1 MSSRS
6 MTGTEAKHPFEGLRI
21 VDLTQGLAGP
31 YCAMLMAQ
39 NGADVIKVEPP
50 EGDWSRRL
58 GVTLGNER
66 TAAYVA
72 SNRGKRAIVAD
83 LKTDEG
89 LRIVRALVRDADVF
103 MESNRAGVA
112 DRLGLGYDALKAL
125 NENLIYLS
133 ITGFG
138 QQGPYAERPATDA
151 ILQAFSGLM
160 TSNPDRDGAPK
171 RIEFPVPDYTTGL
184 VAYQT
189 LVTALYGRTVHCV
202 GRRLDVSLMQAMLLF
217 QQQGLIAR
225 EVDPAPP
232 RGSPLPPT
240 GTYTAADGYINI
252 SVVREKFF
260 QSLCDVLDLP
270 DLAADPRFNSIEARR
285 ANVSS
290 LLPPIEA
297 AIAGRVLAELAT
309 AFTAADVPHA
319 IVNDYPAA
327 VRDSHVAATDGVAW
341 YTLDA
346 LPPLPFVNVPGAFAL
361 QPDDRRARI
370 PALDGDREEILS
382 EI

>member
-1 MSSRS
+1 
-6 MTGTEAKHPFEGLRI
+6 MTGTEVKHPFEGLRI

-171 RIEFPVPDYTTGL
+171 RIEFPRRKFQVL
-184 VAYQT
+184 NT
-189 LVTALYGRTVHCV
+189 LYEHKG
-202 GRRLDVSLMQAMLLF
+202 
-217 QQQGLIAR
+217 
-225 EVDPAPP
+225 
-232 RGSPLPPT
+232 
-240 GTYTAADGYINI
+240 
-252 SVVREKFF
+252 
-260 QSLCDVLDLP
+260 
-270 DLAADPRFNSIEARR
+270 
-285 ANVSS
+285 
-290 LLPPIEA
+290 
-297 AIAGRVLAELAT
+297 
-309 AFTAADVPHA
+309 A
-319 IVNDYPAA
+319 IV
-327 VRDSHVAATDGVAW
+327 
-341 YTLDA
+341 LC
-346 LPPLPFVNVPGAFAL
+346 
-361 QPDDRRARI
+361 
-370 PALDGDREEILS
+370 
-382 EI
+382 

>member
-1 MSSRS
+1 

-58 GVTLGNER
+58 GVSLGDER

-83 LKTDEG
+83 LKTDKG
-89 LRIVRALVRDADVF
+89 LQIVRALVRDADVF

-112 DRLGLGYDALKAL
+112 DRLGLGYDTLQAL

-160 TSNPDRDGAPK
+160 VSNPDRDGTPN

-189 LVTALYGRTVHCV
+189 LVTALYGRAMRGG

-225 EVDPAPP
+225 EVDPSPP
-232 RGSPLPPT
+232 KGSPCRRRGPMPPPT
-240 GTYTAADGYINI
+240 
-252 SVVREKFF
+252 
-260 QSLCDVLDLP
+260 
-270 DLAADPRFNSIEARR
+270 
-285 ANVSS
+285 
-290 LLPPIEA
+290 
-297 AIAGRVLAELAT
+297 AI
-309 AFTAADVPHA
+309 
-319 IVNDYPAA
+319 
-327 VRDSHVAATDGVAW
+327 
-341 YTLDA
+341 
-346 LPPLPFVNVPGAFAL
+346 
-361 QPDDRRARI
+361 
-370 PALDGDREEILS
+370 
-382 EI
+382 